1 MLEQWKT
8 IWTNLPV
15 RQRVTIGAAIVIIGA
30 AFFGLTK
37 WQHERDFKPLYTGMS
52 AEDAG
57 AVVAKLK
64 ESGVEFRVSEDGTV
78 SAPSSRQAEL
88 RLELASAGLP
98 KTGRIGFELFDKAN
112 LGMTDFAEQVNY
124 RRALEGE
131 LERSVRAIAEVEQ
144 ARVHI
149 TFPKDSV
156 FLESRTP
163 GKASVLLKIRN
174 GAKLPQQNIL
184 GIAHMVAS
192 AVEGL
197 TPDSVAVMDIHGNL
211 LSRPKNSQEGLDLS
225 DEAIEYRRRVEKDLL
240 TKINSTLEPLLGAD
254 RFRASVSVEC
264 DLTSGEQSEETFDPE
279 RSVMTSSQKTEEAT
293 TGATSGGGVPGTAS
307 NLPRP
312 TSRIAGSGAS
322 SSRRSETIAYQTS
335 KTVRRTKIPQGAM
348 KRVSA
353 SILVDQ
359 TVRWEGSGN
368 QQKKVVTPPS
378 AETVRAIKVLVSGA
392 IGLQTDRGDQLVV
405 ESLPFE
411 STLQTAPPATET
423 PAAGPRQLR
432 QEHRYPPVD
441 IHRLRDCAPCSR
453 RRHFVT
459 SALTQET
466 FQERYS
472 RASSTQIEP
481 RARQSPS
488 SGFRRQRSRSDCR
501 RCRDCPYLRAGSQN
515 GEADGFGPAR
525 RLRRSGSCSRCGA
538 ELAGGAAFLICA
550 VLRLEL

>member
-15 RQRVTIGAAIVIIGA
+15 RQRVAIGAVIVVVA
-30 AFFGLTK
+30 AAVFGMTK

-64 ESGVEFRVSEDGTV
+64 ESGVEFRISDDGTV

-131 LERSVRAIAEVEQ
+131 LERSVRAITEVEQ

-163 GKASVLLKIRN
+163 GKASVLLKLRN
-174 GAKLPQQNIL
+174 GAKLPQQNVL

-197 TPDSVAVMDIHGNL
+197 TPDSVAVMDVHGNL
-211 LSRPKNSQEGLDLS
+211 MSRPKNSQDGLDLS

-240 TKINSTLEPLLGAD
+240 TKINSTLEPLLGAE
-254 RFRASVSVEC
+254 RFRAGVSVEC
-264 DLTSGEQSEETFDPE
+264 DFTSGEQSEETFDPE
-279 RSVMTSSQKTEEAT
+279 RSVMTSSQKTEETSTSTNA
-293 TGATSGGGVPGTAS
+293 SGGGIPGTAS

-312 TSRIAGSGAS
+312 TGRTPGSGAS
-322 SSRRSETIAYQTS
+322 TSKRSETIAFQTS
-335 KTVRRTKIPQGAM
+335 KTVRRTKIPQGTV
-348 KRVSA
+348 KRLSA

-359 TVRWEGSGN
+359 AVRWEGSGAK
-368 QQKKVVTPPS
+368 QKKIVTPPS
-378 AETVRAIKVLVSGA
+378 AETVRAIRVLVSGA
-392 IGLQTDRGDQLVV
+392 IGLQPDRGDQLVV

-411 STLQTAPPATET
+411 ATLQTAPPATEAPLPAHRNSLQDLDTRMIVFIGSGIAALLAGAYLLLRKSRTKGRGKITAT
-423 PAAGPRQLR
+423 PALAKPAQESAKALPAKPEATSERIEAAPEAARISQQALKMDKLLGSVRKAVSDDPSLVAGVVRSWL
-432 QEHRYPPVD
+432 E
-441 IHRLRDCAPCSR
+441 
-453 RRHFVT
+453 
-459 SALTQET
+459 
-466 FQERYS
+466 ER
-472 RASSTQIEP
+472 
-481 RARQSPS
+481 PS
-488 SGFRRQRSRSDCR
+488 
-501 RCRDCPYLRAGSQN
+501 
-515 GEADGFGPAR
+515 
-525 RLRRSGSCSRCGA
+525 
-538 ELAGGAAFLICA
+538 
-550 VLRLEL
+550 

>member
-15 RQRVTIGAAIVIIGA
+15 RQRVSIGAAILVA
-30 AFFGLTK
+30 AAAVFGMTK

-64 ESGVEFRVSEDGTV
+64 EAGVEFRVSDDGSV
-78 SAPSSRQAEL
+78 LAPSSRQAEL
-88 RLELASAGLP
+88 RLELANAGLP
-98 KTGRIGFELFDKAN
+98 KTGRIGFELFDKTN

-163 GKASVLLKIRN
+163 GKASVLLKLRN

-184 GIAHMVAS
+184 GISHMVAS

-197 TPDSVAVMDIHGNL
+197 TPDSVAVMDVHGNM
-211 LSRPKNSQEGLDLS
+211 LSRPKNSQDGLDLS

-240 TKINSTLEPLLGAD
+240 TKINSTLEPLLGAE
-254 RFRASVSVEC
+254 RFRAGVSVEC

-279 RSVMTSSQKTEEAT
+279 KSVMTSSQKTEETA
-293 TGATSGGGVPGTAS
+293 TGATIGGVPGTAS

-312 TSRIAGSGAS
+312 SGRTAGTGTTT
-322 SSRRSETIAYQTS
+322 SRRSETIAFQTS
-335 KTVRRTKIPQGAM
+335 KTVRRTKIPQGAV

-353 SILVDQ
+353 SVLVDQ
-359 TVRWEGSGN
+359 TVHWEGSGN

-378 AETVRAIKVLVSGA
+378 AETVRAIRVLVSGA
-392 IGLQTDRGDQLVV
+392 IGLQPDRGDQLVV

-411 STLQTAPPATET
+411 STLQTAPPT
-423 PAAGPRQLR
+423 PDAPAPAQNNPWKNIDPRLLM
-432 QEHRYPPVD
+432 Y
-441 IHRLRDCAPCSR
+441 I
-453 RRHFVT
+453 
-459 SALTQET
+459 
-466 FQERYS
+466 
-472 RASSTQIEP
+472 
-481 RARQSPS
+481 
-488 SGFRRQRSRSDCR
+488 
-501 RCRDCPYLRAGSQN
+501 GS
-515 GEADGFGPAR
+515 
-525 RLRRSGSCSRCGA
+525 
-538 ELAGGAAFLICA
+538 GAAVLIVGSLFLMRKLRGKRRGKVTAAPALAASAQDTAKALPASTEANPDRIAESETAQLPQQAGNMDKLVGSVRKA
-550 VLRLEL
+550 VADDPALVAGVIRNWLAERPS

>member
-1 MLEQWKT
+1 MLQQWKT

-15 RQRVTIGAAIVIIGA
+15 RQRITIGAVIAIVA
-30 AFFGLTK
+30 VAVFGMTK

-64 ESGVEFRVSEDGTV
+64 ESGVEFRVSDDGTV

-144 ARVHI
+144 ARVHL

-163 GKASVLLKIRN
+163 GKASVLLKLRN
-174 GAKLPQQNIL
+174 GAKLPQQNVL

-197 TPDSVAVMDIHGNL
+197 TPDSVAVMDIHGQM
-211 LSRPKNSQEGLDLS
+211 LSRPKNSQDGLDLS

-240 TKINSTLEPLLGAD
+240 TKINSTLEPLLGAE
-254 RFRASVSVEC
+254 RFRAGVSVEC
-264 DLTSGEQSEETFDPE
+264 DFTSGEQSEETFDPE
-279 RSVMTSSQKTEEAT
+279 RSVMTSSQKTEET
-293 TGATSGGGVPGTAS
+293 STGATSGGGVPGTAS

-312 TSRIAGSGAS
+312 SGRSTGSGAS
-322 SSRRSETIAYQTS
+322 TSRRSETIAFQTS
-335 KTVRRTKIPQGAM
+335 KTVRRTKIPQGTV

-359 TVRWEGSGN
+359 TVRWEGAGN

-378 AETVRAIKVLVSGA
+378 ADTVRAIRVLVSGA
-392 IGLQTDRGDQLVV
+392 IGLQPDRGDQLVV

-411 STLQTAPPATET
+411 STLQTAPPT
-423 PAAGPRQLR
+423 P
-432 QEHRYPPVD
+432 E
-441 IHRLRDCAPCSR
+441 AP
-453 RRHFVT
+453 
-459 SALTQET
+459 L
-466 FQERYS
+466 
-472 RASSTQIEP
+472 
-481 RARQSPS
+481 
-488 SGFRRQRSRSDCR
+488 
-501 RCRDCPYLRAGSQN
+501 
-515 GEADGFGPAR
+515 PAQGNPWKNLDTR
-525 RLRRSGSCSRCGA
+525 TLLFIGCGA
-538 ELAGGAAFLICA
+538 VLLLGGMFLALRKSRGKGRGKVTAAPAIAASGKDSAKSLPGASEPSASEKITESETARISQQA
-550 VLRLEL
+550 VKMDKLVGSVRKSVADDPSLVAGVVRTWLEERHS

>member
-15 RQRVTIGAAIVIIGA
+15 RQRVTIGAAIAIVA
-30 AFFGLTK
+30 AAVFGLTK

-64 ESGVEFRVSEDGTV
+64 ESGVEFRVSDDGTV

-88 RLELASAGLP
+88 RLELANAGLP

-131 LERSVRAIAEVEQ
+131 LERSVRAITEVEQ

-163 GKASVLLKIRN
+163 GKASVLLKLRN
-174 GAKLPQQNIL
+174 GAKLPQQNVL

-211 LSRPKNSQEGLDLS
+211 LSRPKSSQDGLDLS

-240 TKINSTLEPLLGAD
+240 TKINSTLEPLLGAE
-254 RFRASVSVEC
+254 RFRAGVSVEC
-264 DLTSGEQSEETFDPE
+264 DFTSGEQSEETYDPE
-279 RSVMTSSQKTEEAT
+279 RSVMTSSQKTEETT

-312 TSRIAGSGAS
+312 TGRTSGAGAS

-335 KTVRRTKIPQGAM
+335 KTVRRTRIPQGAV

-378 AETVRAIKVLVSGA
+378 PETVRAIKVLVSGI
-392 IGLQTDRGDQLVV
+392 IGLQPDRGDQLVV

-411 STLQTAPPATET
+411 STLQTSPPSAEVPAPAQGNSGKNLDPRASGVHRRGRCIAVSRNGSCGPPVSRET
-423 PAAGPRQLR
+423 P
-432 QEHRYPPVD
+432 
-441 IHRLRDCAPCSR
+441 
-453 RRHFVT
+453 
-459 SALTQET
+459 
-466 FQERYS
+466 QERY
-472 RASSTQIEP
+472 RYT
-481 RARQSPS
+481 
-488 SGFRRQRSRSDCR
+488 
-501 RCRDCPYLRAGSQN
+501 
-515 GEADGFGPAR
+515 GPAKAR
-525 RLRRSGSCSRCGA
+525 A
-538 ELAGGAAFLICA
+538 
-550 VLRLEL
+550 